1 LNVAFLRRCLR
12 VAAPKESAM
21 FACSITFLC
30 TALMAAFA
38 GFIVIQQPQGA
49 AIAQQVFL
57 ASLLL
62 FAGSALAE
70 LFQVGQVFG
79 FSDQLT
85 LIETQPAPITIA
97 AAASGERGQ

>member
-1 LNVAFLRRCLR
+1 
-12 VAAPKESAM
+12 M

-38 GFIVIQQPQGA
+38 GFVVIQHPQGA

-62 FAGSALAE
+62 FAGFALGE
-70 LFQVGQVFG
+70 LFQVGQLFG
-79 FSDQLT
+79 LGDQMT

-97 AAASGERGQ
+97 AVTPAERTR

>member
-1 LNVAFLRRCLR
+1 
-12 VAAPKESAM
+12 M

-62 FAGSALAE
+62 FAGFALAE
-70 LFQVGQVFG
+70 LFQVNQMFG
-79 FSDQLT
+79 MNDQLA

-97 AAASGERGQ
+97 AVSVGDRNQ

>member
-1 LNVAFLRRCLR
+1 
-12 VAAPKESAM
+12 M

-38 GFIVIQQPQGA
+38 GFVVIQHPQGA

-62 FAGSALAE
+62 FAGFALAE
-70 LFQVGQVFG
+70 VFQVGSLFG
-79 FSDQLT
+79 LGDELA
-85 LIETQPAPITIA
+85 LLDPQPAPVTVA
-97 AAASGERGQ
+97 VAVPQADPGAGAVVRR

>member
-1 LNVAFLRRCLR
+1 
-12 VAAPKESAM
+12 M

-38 GFIVIQQPQGA
+38 GFVVIQHPQGA

-62 FAGSALAE
+62 FAGFALAE
-70 LFQVGQVFG
+70 LFQVGTLFG
-79 FSDQLT
+79 GDDQLT
-85 LIETQPAPITIA
+85 LIDTQPAPITVVA
-97 AAASGERGQ
+97 AATTPGEPRQ

>member
-1 LNVAFLRRCLR
+1 
-12 VAAPKESAM
+12 M

-38 GFIVIQQPQGA
+38 GFVVIQHPHGA

-62 FAGSALAE
+62 FAGFALAD
-70 LFQVGQVFG
+70 LFQVGSRFG
-79 FSDQLT
+79 GDDQLT
-85 LIETQPAPITIA
+85 LIETQPAPVTIA
-97 AAASGERGQ
+97 AAAPPTDPGATAVVRR

>member
-1 LNVAFLRRCLR
+1 
-12 VAAPKESAM
+12 M

-38 GFIVIQQPQGA
+38 GFVVIQHPQGA

-62 FAGSALAE
+62 FAGFALAE
-70 LFQVGQVFG
+70 LFQVGSLFG
-79 FSDQLT
+79 GDDQLT
-85 LIETQPAPITIA
+85 LIDTQPKPITLA
-97 AAASGERGQ
+97 AATTPNEPRQ